1 MFDVV
6 LTDNLQHMYQF
17 VDIDNITRRDQ
28 WENVQITHK
37 QTYYVFGL
45 MYKKYKVI
53 SVLGARKSYLS
64 LFYSRVIC
72 TGPPYWYVKLGLS
85 QFVLHVWR

>member
-6 LTDNLQHMYQF
+6 LTDKLQHMNQF
-17 VDIDNITRRDQ
+17 VDTDITRRDQ
-28 WENVQITHK
+28 WENVQITDK

-53 SVLGARKSYLS
+53 
-64 LFYSRVIC
+64 
-72 TGPPYWYVKLGLS
+72 
-85 QFVLHVWR
+85 

>member
-6 LTDNLQHMYQF
+6 LTDKLQHMNQF
-17 VDIDNITRRDQ
+17 VDTDNITRRDQ
-28 WENVQITHK
+28 WENVQITDK

-53 SVLGARKSYLS
+53 
-64 LFYSRVIC
+64 
-72 TGPPYWYVKLGLS
+72 
-85 QFVLHVWR
+85 